1 VAVVWQFYLLAPT
14 GPSLEGR
21 LTGPAGGGMVTV
33 RAQVG
38 MVLAAVG
45 DACACVVDEAELI
58 QVAVVSGGW

>member
-1 VAVVWQFYLLAPT
+1 
-14 GPSLEGR
+14 
-21 LTGPAGGGMVTV
+21 MVTV